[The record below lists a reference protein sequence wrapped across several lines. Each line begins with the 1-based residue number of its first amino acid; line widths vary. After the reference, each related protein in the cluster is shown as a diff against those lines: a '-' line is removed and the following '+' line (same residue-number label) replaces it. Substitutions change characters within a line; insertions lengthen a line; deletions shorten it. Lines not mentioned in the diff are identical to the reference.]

1 MTLVL
6 AGESALVAEESLVF
20 VGVTLPGVS
29 PQLQLVPLELA
40 VLAAELGCAVRLLLR
55 PSVLHSHWSS
65 SNEALLSLVESFRV
79 LLRQQCPKEPARRIQ
94 TPYYGLWN
102 AKRPKGSFLACPSLV
117 LYGMRIVGFHALK
130 GPIIG
135 CP

>member
-6 AGESALVAEESLVF
+6 AGKSALVAEESLAF

-65 SNEALLSLVESFRV
+65 SNEARLSLVQSFV
-79 LLRQQCPKEPARRIQ
+79 SLLAPAILCHKEPARASKVP
-94 TPYYGLWN
+94 TTLCLLLAGSLWHEGDYN
-102 AKRPKGSFLACPSLV
+102 RNT
-117 LYGMRIVGFHALK
+117 AL
-130 GPIIG
+130 
-135 CP
+135 

>member
-6 AGESALVAEESLVF
+6 AGKSALVAEESLAF

-65 SNEALLSLVESFRV
+65 SNEARLSLVQSFRV
-79 LLRQQCPKEPARRIQ
+79 LLAPKVLCIKEPVW
-94 TPYYGLWN
+94 GLL
-102 AKRPKGSFLACPSLV
+102 LAP
-117 LYGMRIVGFHALK
+117 RWFFKA
-130 GPIIG
+130 
-135 CP
+135 